1 MSKQLTLQEIEG
13 DGSAVKFD
21 EGASTARAQIVNG
34 MRNQFLSGSGFSQN
48 PHSGVGRCYL
58 SHFQQCRL
66 QSRAVADDLFKLALE
81 AILFILR
88 NSVVFQNSPHI
99 P

>member
-1 MSKQLTLQEIEG
+1 
-13 DGSAVKFD
+13 
-21 EGASTARAQIVNG
+21 
-34 MRNQFLSGSGFSQN
+34 
-48 PHSGVGRCYL
+48 
-58 SHFQQCRL
+58 
-66 QSRAVADDLFKLALE
+66 VADDRFKLALE

>member
-1 MSKQLTLQEIEG
+1 MPKQFTLQEIER
-13 DGSAVKFD
+13 DGSAVKLD

-34 MRNQFLSGSGFSQN
+34 MGDQFLSCPGFSQN
-48 PHSGVGRCYL
+48 QHSGIGRCDL
-58 SHFQQCRL
+58 SHFLQCRL
-66 QSRAVADDLFKLALE
+66 QSRAVADDLFKLGLE

-88 NSVVFQNSPHI
+88 NCVVFQNSPHI